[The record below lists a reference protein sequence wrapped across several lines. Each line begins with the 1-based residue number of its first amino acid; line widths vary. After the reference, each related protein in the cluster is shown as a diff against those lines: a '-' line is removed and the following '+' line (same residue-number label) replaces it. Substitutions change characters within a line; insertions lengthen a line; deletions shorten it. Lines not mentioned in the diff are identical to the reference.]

1 MPRPTTSLRAPSR
14 RRRLLKNPIAPAS
27 VNSSSATSGRRGGP
41 CTPKLRWSVR
51 ESQEGVSEQKA
62 PRASSVRRLAAAVWR
77 LWPPEEAPAAEHQGK
92 SRVGLEF
99 IPRHL
104 QVQLLRK
111 DHLGHKHGLKIET
124 SSPNSVLEQHSGEL
138 HKVKLHLAS
147 ALMPITGL
155 ENATKCKSES
165 VQGGELDGAY
175 VIANQLDLIGK
186 QQGQTHANILQMELQ
201 RAQDRVGKLEAER
214 VSAKKQLDRLLE
226 KLREGKSAWRRREHK
241 KAQSILEDMK
251 ADLDHEKKNRRQLE
265 NINLKLV
272 DELKEVKLAANNLL
286 EEYDKERKTREMT
299 EEVCNKLVRE
309 VEEQKSDIEVLE
321 RDFVELREEVDEDRK
336 LLQMAEVW
344 REERVQMKLVDAR
357 LTLEDKYGEL
367 SKLQQDV
374 EAFVAS
380 LGCAKGDSSIL
391 VGEAEKIIR
400 EISLVRDLEVQFKY
414 EPPAA
419 SEEILAIFKE
429 LRPSQELGRCQMADV
444 CLENLTNRSP
454 CQDSEIEDE
463 SSWET
468 TSHQDFQGSSF
479 SRNGNG
485 SEPSVNN
492 VCDRISWTSG
502 DNSEVWQNDVS
513 NIKVVEHE
521 KKQSAISKFSRPCP
535 RNNHEIHQVD
545 VEVDLVNSLN
555 RRMYY
560 DAGEAADRGMGQSS
574 PSMGPWSSPS
584 PDSMNRGFTGCMEL
598 VQRHSLKAKL
608 LEARMESQKIQ
619 LRRVLNHTT

>member
-1 MPRPTTSLRAPSR
+1 MKDDCSLDFDNS
-14 RRRLLKNPIAPAS
+14 LLLYSLLGHIYLYGSLYRDICK
-27 VNSSSATSGRRGGP
+27 SSFSGRIILV
-41 CTPKLRWSVR
+41 T
-51 ESQEGVSEQKA
+51 
-62 PRASSVRRLAAAVWR
+62 
-77 LWPPEEAPAAEHQGK
+77 
-92 SRVGLEF
+92 
-99 IPRHL
+99 
-104 QVQLLRK
+104 
-111 DHLGHKHGLKIET
+111 
-124 SSPNSVLEQHSGEL
+124 NM
-138 HKVKLHLAS
+138 VKLHLAS
-147 ALMPITGL
+147 GLMPITGL
-155 ENATKCKSES
+155 ENATNWKSES
-165 VQGGELDGAY
+165 VKGGELDGAY
-175 VIANQLDLIGK
+175 VIANQLDLIEK
-186 QQGQTHANILQMELQ
+186 QQGQTHANIIQMELQ
-201 RAQDRVGKLEAER
+201 CAQDRVGKLEAER

-226 KLREGKSAWRRREHK
+226 KLREEKATWRRREHK

-321 RDFVELREEVDEDRK
+321 RDFVKLREEVDEDRK
-336 LLQMAEVW
+336 LLQMA
-344 REERVQMKLVDAR
+344 D
-357 LTLEDKYGEL
+357 
-367 SKLQQDV
+367 DV

-391 VGEAEKIIR
+391 VREAEKIIR

-419 SEEILAIFKE
+419 LEEILAIFKE
-429 LRPSQELGRCQMADV
+429 IRPSQELGRCKVQRSSLDELEIQQASGQMADV

-454 CQDSEIEDE
+454 CQDSEIEDG

-502 DNSEVWQNDVS
+502 DNSEEVWQNDLS

-535 RNNHEIHQVD
+535 RENHEIHQVD
-545 VEVDLVNSLN
+545 VEVDLINSLN

-584 PDSMNRGFTGCMEL
+584 PDSMNRGFRGCMEL